1 MLDKPVS
8 FVLPKPVSPTDAEL
22 AQHHLHIRGEVG
34 GGQAVGGGQDV
45 ARAHQRTAAVLPV

>member
-22 AQHHLHIRGEVG
+22 AQHYLHIRGEVG